1 MSHKNNL
8 LNQEIY
14 HFCLWT
20 QVAADGDP
28 ERLVPIPDSDHHVR
42 LVDHAFS
49 QICNM
54 VNDISVRVRTK
65 AASLLGNMTCVSER
79 FLAQTLDKKLMSNM
93 RVGFMR
99 ACFFAWLFVLGRRWR
114 IYFDTL

>member
-1 MSHKNNL
+1 MQPKEPTNL
-8 LNQEIY
+8 FLN
-14 HFCLWT
+14 

-65 AASLLGNMTCVSER
+65 AASLLGNMTSVSER

-93 RVGFMR
+93 RVCVS
-99 ACFFAWLFVLGRRWR
+99 ALFNVMTDFGVIIIADIL
-114 IYFDTL
+114 LL